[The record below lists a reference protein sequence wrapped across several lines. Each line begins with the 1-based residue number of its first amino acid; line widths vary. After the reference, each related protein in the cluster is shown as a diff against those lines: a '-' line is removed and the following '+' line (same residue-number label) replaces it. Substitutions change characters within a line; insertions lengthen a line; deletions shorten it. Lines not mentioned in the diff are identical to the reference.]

1 MNKMEEK
8 KQREGRGEP
17 LGWLNQW
24 KEMTLASPTG
34 TSADRPPPRPT
45 CTYYRYHSSQNIPDV
60 GGRASTML
68 PGKVH
73 RIGSTRYT
81 VKLYVPGMHEPK
93 AGTNT
98 HAKTTMRSCCTCGSY
113 LLERDYSKQNQS
125 SSVAEDNRQDRQMIE
140 SVMMMMMAM
149 TPKLAAV
156 VQWYSSVTCTR
167 VLVQPR
173 WKS

>member
-1 MNKMEEK
+1 
-8 KQREGRGEP
+8 
-17 LGWLNQW
+17 
-24 KEMTLASPTG
+24 
-34 TSADRPPPRPT
+34 
-45 CTYYRYHSSQNIPDV
+45 
-60 GGRASTML
+60 ML

-113 LLERDYSKQNQS
+113 LLERDYPKQNQS

-140 SVMMMMMAM
+140 SVMMMMAM

-156 VQWYSSVTCTR
+156 VVSLVPGSSCSHAGSHELLLDLT
-167 VLVQPR
+167 VLYGH
-173 WKS
+173 